1 MTPPRSQLRPIR
13 SRHVSTLG
21 IFLLIGAFTGCTP
34 VSTSPPDRDA
44 HPQKTRTPA
53 TAEEVYRSYIDASNE
68 IDLGD
73 PETFEPLAE
82 FTSPRF
88 YATSVASLT
97 AMSATGQGLG
107 GRMKVASFRVS
118 AVRPDQSVEAR
129 TCLEVSEFPTEAP
142 DIYEMRLEFTPV
154 DGELVLDSELGGPRV
169 GCSAAEPKPTPI
181 APVPGATGTPGTP
194 TPDDAARERDG
205 SCISYPGGLTICGG

>member
-1 MTPPRSQLRPIR
+1 M
-13 SRHVSTLG
+13 
-21 IFLLIGAFTGCTP
+21 
-34 VSTSPPDRDA
+34 STSLPDRNA
-44 HPQKTRTPA
+44 RPEETRAPA

-97 AMSATGQGLG
+97 AMSVTGQGLG
-107 GRMKVASFRVS
+107 GRMKVESFRVS
-118 AVRPDQSVEAR
+118 SVRPDLSVEAR
-129 TCLEVSEFPTEAP
+129 TCLEVSEFPTAAP
-142 DIYEMRLEFTPV
+142 DTYEMRLEFTPV
-154 DGELVLDSELGGPRV
+154 DGELVLDSELGGPHV
-169 GCSAAEPKPTPI
+169 GCSAAGPKRTPI
-181 APVPGATGTPGTP
+181 APVPGTTGTPGTP
-194 TPDDAARERDG
+194 APDDPAREQDG